1 MELNFLQLK
10 VGGEKK
16 KETKKRKESKTGEKK
31 KKSEKRKKKKN
42 SSLSQS
48 RNNLCRKISPTSDE
62 VLSVK
67 VKGKRMTLPKQK
79 ERRLNKAFDSFLLGY
94 SSIKCSDS
102 NPLLQF
108 IHGSKTTTKKALINT
123 TAL

>member
-10 VGGEKK
+10 GGGEKERDQEEERVK
-16 KETKKRKESKTGEKK
+16 DRGKK
-31 KKSEKRKKKKN
+31 KKSEKRKRKKN

-48 RNNLCRKISPTSDE
+48 RNNLYRKISPTSDE

>member
-31 KKSEKRKKKKN
+31 KSEKRKRKKN

-48 RNNLCRKISPTSDE
+48 RNNLYRKISPTSDE